1 MLKSLY
7 LAFLVA
13 ATAILLACSDPTPV
27 PTSTPAPTA
36 TPVPTNTPAPT
47 ATPVPTNT
55 PKPAPAT
62 ASTERPDESA
72 EKPVSGGIAPL
83 NMEDP
88 VAVASELSE
97 SELACLAGSADTD
110 RLLQLLVSPELASP
124 EEQIQLIECLEDET
138 LLRIFLTGIIGETG
152 TLSEE
157 TSACIRAGTEGI
169 DLRSVM
175 LAGIGGDE
183 QTAMVGSMSA
193 FFVSLACLNEEE
205 WETAGPALDMDAS
218 DQESMQCVLEEL
230 GGPEG
235 LAATLETEGEAGFLA
250 LLGAAT
256 KCGLDSDAGTGG

>member
-1 MLKSLY
+1 
-7 LAFLVA
+7 
-13 ATAILLACSDPTPV
+13 
-27 PTSTPAPTA
+27 
-36 TPVPTNTPAPT
+36 
-47 ATPVPTNT
+47 
-55 PKPAPAT
+55 
-62 ASTERPDESA
+62 
-72 EKPVSGGIAPL
+72 
-83 NMEDP
+83 MEDP
-88 VAVASELSE
+88 VAIASELSE

-110 RLLQLLVSPELASP
+110 RLLQLFVSPELASP